1 MNAIIFDSSTL
12 ISLSE
17 KCFLRLLM
25 HVQEH
30 SDCRFLLSQSV
41 WEESVETPNRIH
53 RFELNAERIREA
65 VETGWMEIVHPTA
78 ETQKWAVQIEEW
90 ANHSFFIGKKPL
102 AILQAGEIETMAL
115 YLSLQAD
122 AMAID
127 ERTCRML
134 VEEPLRLQNHIGS
147 KYDKK
152 ITANQAAIAK
162 LQSKFK
168 SALIVRS
175 CDLLAWTYS
184 HGLFGYE
191 LAQNPATL
199 EASLFAVKIA
209 GCAVSSQEILDY
221 INRLPKK

>member
-1 MNAIIFDSSTL
+1 
-12 ISLSE
+12 
-17 KCFLRLLM
+17 M
-25 HVQEH
+25 HDH

-41 WEESVETPNRIH
+41 WDESVETPTRIH

-65 VETGWMEIVHPTA
+65 VEMEWMEIVQPTS
-78 ETQKWAVQIEEW
+78 ETKQWAAKIADW
-90 ANHSFFIGKKPL
+90 ANHSFLIGKKPL

-134 VEEPLRLQNHIGS
+134 VEEPLRLQNHIAA

-152 ITANQAAIAK
+152 VSVNQAALAPIR
-162 LQSKFK
+162 QQFK

-175 CDLLAWTYS
+175 CDLLAWTYK
-184 HGLFGYE
+184 HDLFGYE
-191 LAQNPATL
+191 LSQNPATL
-199 EASLFAVKIA
+199 EASLFAVKTA
-209 GCAVSSQEILDY
+209 GCAVASREILDY